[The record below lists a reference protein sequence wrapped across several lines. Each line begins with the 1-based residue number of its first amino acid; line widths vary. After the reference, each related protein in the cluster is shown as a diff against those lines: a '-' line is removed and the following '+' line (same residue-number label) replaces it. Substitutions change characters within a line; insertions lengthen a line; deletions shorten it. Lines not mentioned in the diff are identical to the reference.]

1 VSQADPGPFP
11 PEPGGEEVAPL
22 RGDAFRQSGGDAIP
36 QHRGDAF
43 RQSEGDTI
51 PQLRGAAVP
60 LRRGDAFPPYK
71 REVAPPSGSEAGLP
85 RVDPVPR
92 EARSFQGRRAGVVT
106 RTAANTI
113 DFLLGVGVITSV
125 YVAWCALRFLVNPT
139 HFSFPAPSF
148 LVLLICF
155 EVVMFGYF
163 TITWST
169 TGRTYGDHQLGL
181 RVVNFRGERLRW
193 AGAVVRAAFCLVLPI
208 GLYWAVISSTN
219 RSVQDTVMRTS
230 VIYDWTSHRQ
240 VTPQIT
246 RPG

>member
-1 VSQADPGPFP
+1 MSQADPGPFP
-11 PEPGGEEVAPL
+11 PEPGGEDAAHF
-22 RGDAFRQSGGDAIP
+22 RGDASRQNE
-36 QHRGDAF
+36 GDAF
-43 RQSEGDTI
+43 PHYEGDAL
-51 PQLRGAAVP
+51 PQYRGAAVP
-60 LRRGDAFPPYK
+60 LRRGDAFPTYQ
-71 REVAPPSGSEAGLP
+71 REVIPTSGSETVLP

-181 RVVNFRGERLRW
+181 RVVNSRGEPLRW

-219 RSVQDTVMRTS
+219 RSVQDTVLRTS
-230 VIYDWTSHRQ
+230 VIYDWTSRRPA
-240 VTPQIT
+240 TPQIT

>member
-1 VSQADPGPFP
+1 MSQADPGPFP
-11 PEPGGEEVAPL
+11 PEPGGEDAAHF
-22 RGDAFRQSGGDAIP
+22 RGDASRQNE
-36 QHRGDAF
+36 GDAF
-43 RQSEGDTI
+43 PHYEGDAL
-51 PQLRGAAVP
+51 PQYRGAAVP
-60 LRRGDAFPPYK
+60 LRRGDVFPPYQ
-71 REVAPPSGSEAGLP
+71 RDVIPPPGSEAVLP

-181 RVVNFRGERLRW
+181 RVVNSRGEPLRW

-219 RSVQDTVMRTS
+219 RSVQDTVLRTS
-230 VIYDWTSHRQ
+230 VIYDWTSRRPA
-240 VTPQIT
+240 TPQIT

>member
-1 VSQADPGPFP
+1 MSQADPGPFP
-11 PEPGGEEVAPL
+11 PEPGGEDAAHF
-22 RGDAFRQSGGDAIP
+22 RGDASRQNE
-36 QHRGDAF
+36 GDAF
-43 RQSEGDTI
+43 PHYEGDAL
-51 PQLRGAAVP
+51 PQYRGAAVP
-60 LRRGDAFPPYK
+60 LRRGDAFPTYQ
-71 REVAPPSGSEAGLP
+71 REVIPTSGSEAVLP

-181 RVVNFRGERLRW
+181 RVVNSRGEPLRW

-219 RSVQDTVMRTS
+219 RSVQDTVLRTS
-230 VIYDWTSHRQ
+230 VIYDWTSRRPA
-240 VTPQIT
+240 TPQIT